1 MPAGF
6 SITGTQDGGNPS
18 HSMPSLIASAN
29 PIFIRAQV
37 NNTYLNIVLDT
48 GSGTSIIN
56 HRFLKRIQH
65 KLFRP
70 ISASFSSANRTVIH
84 IIGEIE
90 LEIKINTLST
100 YITVAVATDL
110 VTDLLL
116 GTDWI
121 NRHVLSL
128 DILNQNVVVR
138 DTLGRTATTSIIQPS
153 PSSCLSVSLTHSVTI
168 PQYSTRSIDVQVP
181 IRNCSNALFEP
192 SDHFRYTEISIPDA
206 LVNIHNQH
214 AQLPLINNTNHPL
227 TLTKNTCIGMVSHS
241 PTICTMA
248 SPLSDTTTSSFLQ
261 SSANPSSN
269 LEHSCY
275 VCHNMFLSK
284 NDLFRHL
291 RDKCYSPELRHQIER
306 LTEHIEPINH
316 QKQVQHILWK
326 YGKLFDIRHPSKI
339 NITLENALDTE
350 HHRPI
355 YTPPYRRS
363 LKDHQTLSAETAKL
377 LDRQHIELSTSPWN
391 SPVVLVRKKDGST
404 RFCVDYRKLNDI
416 TVKDSFPL
424 PRIDDIFDQLSQSL
438 YFTKLDFK
446 NGYFQI
452 PLAPKDRPKTAFST
466 RDNHYQFTVLP
477 QGIKNGPP
485 TFQRIV
491 NQVLGPSRSRYCLA
505 YIDDV
510 IIFSNTFADHLSH
523 LDDVLH
529 SLSDANFRLSVDK
542 CTIVTTEI
550 DYLGHH
556 VSHHTIRPNKENIRG
571 LMDTSTPVTSKEIFR
586 FVKAAEYYRR
596 FIPNFSRIAGPL
608 YKYAPSTN
616 TNHHPSK
623 TTHIALSSEDQIAF
637 DHLKYLLTTDLVLR
651 LPNND
656 LPFKIQTDA
665 SKLGVGAVLLQ
676 MYPDGAHPVCY
687 MSKKFTP
694 SQQRWPP
701 IEQECYAIVAAVQ
714 HWHHYLHG
722 QHFLIEC
729 DHKPLEA
736 FTQKSQL
743 NDKCERW
750 RLKLQSYDFTVRHIK
765 GSSNVMPDYLSRSP
779 VTPADEDPDD
789 IIQPQLTHAATQTES
804 CDVTDSFQLPTVNM
818 VTTRSHTRTN
828 LHNDVTTSSIPPS
841 SVSTPSSP
849 SPNISALSQRVTTD
863 PSIIFA
869 GDLVELRKTQE
880 HAPDIQRIIEN
891 IHCPRYANSYLLI
904 DGLLMHHERD
914 DKPVPCVP
922 EGRFRTDI
930 MKIYHDTP
938 ANGAHFGRDKTVEKI
953 RTRYYWD
960 NMISDI
966 TNYVQSCFRCKQNNP
981 IRRKPPGH
989 LKSIEPPTGVWQ
1001 LLAMDFHGP
1010 ITPVSR
1016 RGNKYIISLTDVLS
1030 KFTIAKAV
1038 RDCTADTA
1046 ARFLQ
1051 EDVICK
1057 YGTPKCI
1064 LTDNGTHFTS
1074 HMIQK
1079 LFQRLGITHL
1089 YSTPYHPQTN
1099 GQIERFNS
1107 TMDAKIASLSNQ
1119 SRSDWDDQLPF
1130 VTFNYNAT
1138 RHSTTKT
1145 IPFELMYGRLPVFPS
1160 DPQHPLVSLT
1170 TDPQYSQQLN
1180 QHISNLTDITR
1191 HNITVTQQRYKS
1203 RFNANRSNP
1212 VYQIND
1218 IVLIKIIHSRRKFD
1232 TRHEGP
1238 YRIIKRLGDKTY
1250 VVQHTHMPDFVRQ
1263 VTVDCIVPLSERNSP
1278 VFPSM

>member
-1 MPAGF
+1 MPSGF
-6 SITGTQDGGNPS
+6 SLTGTQGGGDPS
-18 HSMPSLIASAN
+18 YSMPSSIASTN

-37 NNTYLNIVLDT
+37 NNTYQNVVLDT
-48 GSGTSIIN
+48 GSGTSIVN
-56 HRFLKRIQH
+56 HHFLKRIQH
-65 KLFRP
+65 KLFRSV
-70 ISASFSSANRTVIH
+70 SASFSSANCTVIH

-100 YITVAVATDL
+100 YITVAVAKDL

-128 DILNQNVVVR
+128 DILNQKVIIC
-138 DTLGRTATTSIIQPS
+138 DILGNTSTTSIIQPS

-168 PQYSTRSIDVQVP
+168 PQYSTRSIDVHIP
-181 IRNCSNALFEP
+181 MHDCSSVLFEP
-192 SDHFRYTEISIPDA
+192 SDHFRHAEILIPDA
-206 LVNIHNQH
+206 LVTIHDQH
-214 AQLPLINNTNHPL
+214 AQLPISNNADHPL
-227 TLTKNTCIGMVSHS
+227 TLHKNTYIGMVSHS
-241 PTICTMA
+241 PIICTMA
-248 SPLSDTTTSSFLQ
+248 SPFSDTTTSSTLE
-261 SSANPSSN
+261 SSAHLSFDS
-269 LEHSCY
+269 EHLCY
-275 VCHNMFLSK
+275 VCHDNFLSK

-291 RDKCYSPELRHQIER
+291 RDKCYSPELRQQIER
-306 LTEHIEPINH
+306 LTAHIEPINH
-316 QKQVQHILWK
+316 RQQVQHILWK
-326 YGKLFDIRHPSKI
+326 HGKLFDVRNPSTI
-339 NITLENALDTE
+339 NITLENALDTGN
-350 HHRPI
+350 HRPI

-363 LKDHQTLSAETAKL
+363 LKDHQTLSDETAKL
-377 LDRQHIELSTSPWN
+377 LDRQHIEPSTSPWN

-452 PLAPKDRPKTAFST
+452 PLAPEDRPKTAFST

-491 NQVLGPSRSRYCLA
+491 NQILGTSRSRYCLA

-529 SLSDANFRLSVDK
+529 SLSTANFRLSVDK
-542 CTIVTTEI
+542 CTIVTNEI

-556 VSHHTIRPNKENIRG
+556 ISHNTLRPNTENIRG
-571 LMDTSTPVTSKEIFR
+571 LLDTSTPITPKDVFR

-596 FIPNFSRIAGPL
+596 FIPNFSRIAAPL

-616 TNHHPSK
+616 TNHHLSK
-623 TTHIALSSEDQIAF
+623 TAHITLSPEDQVAF
-637 DHLKYLLTTDLVLR
+637 DHLKHLLTTDLVLR

-676 MYPDGAHPVCY
+676 THLDGDHPICY

-722 QHFLIEC
+722 QHFIIEC

-750 RLKLQSYDFTVRHIK
+750 RLKLQSYDFTVKHIK

-779 VTPADEDPDD
+779 VSPAEEDPDD
-789 IIQPQLTHAATQTES
+789 INHPPLTHAATQTES
-804 CDVTDSFQLPTVNM
+804 CDVFDSSQPPAVHM

-828 LHNDVTTSSIPPS
+828 LHNGVSTSPISPPTISIP
-841 SVSTPSSP
+841 SP
-849 SPNISALSQRVTTD
+849 SANMSTSSQRVTSDT
-863 PSIIFA
+863 SIIFA
-869 GDLVELRKTQE
+869 GDLAELRTAQE
-880 HAPDIQRIIEN
+880 HAPDVQHIIKH
-891 IHCPRYANSYLLI
+891 IHQPRYASSYLLI
-904 DGLLMHHERD
+904 DDLLMHHERN
-914 DKPVPCVP
+914 DKPVPYVP

-938 ANGAHFGRDKTVEKI
+938 ANGAHFGRDKTLEKI

-966 TNYVQSCFRCKQNNP
+966 TNYVRSCFRCKQNNP

-1010 ITPVSR
+1010 ITPTSR
-1016 RGNKYIISLTDVLS
+1016 RGNKYIISLTDILS
-1030 KFTIAKAV
+1030 KFTITKAV

-1057 YGTPKCI
+1057 YGTPKHI

-1074 HMIQK
+1074 NMIQQ
-1079 LFQRLGITHL
+1079 LFHRLGIIHL

-1160 DPQHPLVSLT
+1160 DPQHPLVSLSQ
-1170 TDPQYSQQLN
+1170 DPQYCQQLN

-1191 HNITVTQQRYKS
+1191 HNITLTQQRYKS

-1212 VYQIND
+1212 VYHIND
-1218 IVLIKIIHSRRKFD
+1218 IVLIKIIHPRRKFD
-1232 TRHEGP
+1232 IRHEGP
-1238 YRIIKRLGDKTY
+1238 YRIIRRSGDKTY
-1250 VVQHTHMPDFVRQ
+1250 IVQHTHMPDSVRQ
-1263 VTVDCIVPLSERNSP
+1263 VTVDSIIPLTERNTPISP
-1278 VFPSM
+1278 SI